1 MMIQKSVVFAVLL
14 LTAVVVSAQI
24 NTADLPP
31 KTTINGK
38 SYYLHK
44 VQKSEGL
51 FRIAKNYQVT
61 EAQILAENPEAAS
74 GLKEGQVLRIPVN
87 TGASPTAQPSN
98 AYVYH
103 TVEAG
108 QTLYS
113 IAQKYKIPFSVIYD
127 HNPST
132 KEGLRV
138 GEVLAIPKSEIKGE
152 IPGQKYQYHTVKPQ
166 ETVYGI
172 SRIYGISVDE
182 LLKSNPAI
190 DGTSIKVGDH
200 LRIPQQSEAVAQ
212 VTMRKHTVERKE
224 TLFAISKKYNVEMS
238 DIQKANPD
246 VNFSKL
252 KKGVQLNIP
261 AAGISEVK
269 QIVDER
275 VAVSPDTTFP
285 GNDCNA
291 FNYFREKPTLKIAVL
306 LPFNAGNL
314 SFSDTTTISADEL
327 GSQDA
332 SISSRTR
339 IVLEFYEGFLFG
351 LEQFKNRGINIQL
364 QTYDTHS
371 DPARLSQI
379 LRRPEL
385 ANVDL
390 IIGPAHAQ
398 HLAAVSAFSNQHRIK
413 MVYPFSVNN
422 SELHRNPN
430 LFHMMPSD
438 SLLFPGMCSVIGKT
452 SVGKQVVMISP
463 ATGNGLY
470 ERNFRELVKNQV
482 HLANQHKGTLA
493 AINEINFT
501 AGALHRIEAALSQDR
516 ENLIVIPSV
525 DEIFVNQVLIALDA
539 IKDKGRYKMQ
549 LVGLPAWLR
558 YQTIEPETVHKL
570 NGMFFSY
577 YAYDE
582 QLAETRNFITGYRNL
597 FHTEPI
603 AINPY
608 FQKASVSGGY
618 SRFGIWGY
626 DIASY
631 FVEAMVQYGP
641 QFESCLDHM
650 KRPLIQSNFKF
661 RRLNTYGGFYN
672 EGLIL
677 INFKN
682 DFTITRTLLNNE

>member
-1 MMIQKSVVFAVLL
+1 MIQKSVVLAVLL
-14 LTAVVVSAQI
+14 LATVVVSAQI

-31 KTTINGK
+31 QTTINGK

-51 FRIAKNYQVT
+51 YRIAKNYQVT
-61 EAQILAENPEAAS
+61 EAQILTENPEAVA

-87 TGASPTAQPSN
+87 QGLKPTAQPST

-132 KEGLRV
+132 KEGIRV
-138 GEVLAIPKSEIKGE
+138 GEVIAIPKSEIKGE
-152 IPGQKYQYHTVKPQ
+152 IPEQKHQFHTVKPQ
-166 ETVYGI
+166 ETVFGISRQYGI
-172 SRIYGISVDE
+172 STDE
-182 LLKSNPAI
+182 LLKANPAI
-190 DGTSIKVGDH
+190 NGTALKIGDH
-200 LRIPQQSEAVAQ
+200 LRIPQQQ
-212 VTMRKHTVERKE
+212 VTTTQVSMRKHTVERKE
-224 TLFAISKKYNVEMS
+224 TLFAISKKYNVEMA
-238 DIQKANPD
+238 DIQKANPN
-246 VNFSKL
+246 VNFNRL
-252 KKGVQLNIP
+252 KKGVRLNIP
-261 AAGISEVK
+261 VTVVAEPKTIANEPVTIIS
-269 QIVDER
+269 
-275 VAVSPDTTFP
+275 DTTSP
-285 GNDCNA
+285 GNDCNT
-291 FNYFREKPTLKIAVL
+291 FNYFKDKPTLKIAVL
-306 LPFNAGNL
+306 LPFNAGNY

-327 GSQDA
+327 GGHDV

-351 LEQFKNRGINIQL
+351 LEQFKNRGVNIQL

-371 DPARLSQI
+371 DPNRLSQI

-398 HLAAVSAFSNQHRIK
+398 HLASVSAFSNQHRIK
-413 MVYPFSVNN
+413 MVYPFSISN
-422 SELHRNPN
+422 SELHRNPY
-430 LFHMMPSD
+430 LFHMMPAD
-438 SLLFPGMCSVIGKT
+438 SLMFPRMSAVIGKA
-452 SVGKQVVMISP
+452 SVGKHVVMISP
-463 ATGNGLY
+463 AAGNGLY
-470 ERNFRELVKNQV
+470 ERNFREQVKSQI
-482 HLANQHKGTLA
+482 HLANQYNGATA
-493 AINEINFT
+493 AISEINFS
-501 AGALHRIEAALSQDR
+501 AGAMHRIESALSHER
-516 ENLIVIPSV
+516 ENLIVIQSV
-525 DEIFVNQVLIALDA
+525 DEIFVNQVMIALDA
-539 IKDKGRYKMQ
+539 IKDKGRFKMQ

-582 QLAETRNFITGYRNL
+582 QLPETRNFITGYRNL

-631 FVEAMVQYGP
+631 FVESLVKYGP

-650 KRPLIQSNFKF
+650 NRPLIQSNFKF
-661 RRLNTYGGFYN
+661 RRLNNYGGFYN
-672 EGLIL
+672 DGLML
-677 INFKN
+677 INFKT
-682 DFTITRTLLNNE
+682 DFTITRTLLNND